1 MSEPSKATAENRTPA
16 SERGAIRKLTSDELS
31 KSRYGLLARYPG
43 PELFADEDPESDKK
57 NPH

>member
-16 SERGAIRKLTSDELS
+16 SERGEVKKLSSDELS
-31 KSRYGLLARYPG
+31 KSRFGLLARYPG
-43 PELFADEDPESDKK
+43 PELFADEDPETGKN